1 MATPVWTTTA
11 GKLATFNED
20 SSYSLQLEANDP
32 VALGDSTAIA
42 YSVIAGS
49 LPPGMGVTSTGLL
62 TGTPAQVAKRTLYT
76 FVVRAAAGAQITD
89 RTFSIDIEGQ
99 DAPVFTTASGQL
111 QLDDSTRVG
120 LYWVLDGE
128 YVNFQ
133 FQATDTDTRLG
144 GEIKFE
150 IISGI
155 LPPGLTLSEDGLLSG
170 TCQLT
175 DDYFED
181 STRQIAMTFPITVR
195 VSDSTSVTTQENSIF
210 VYSAAYWN
218 VNNPNITIDMTEI
231 NNSPITMDHTSQRR
245 PVFTTDSALGTFRHD
260 NTHVIK
266 IDVDDADS
274 TGNDLVYS
282 KVGGTL
288 PPGMSVDPNSG
299 EVFGYVPRQGEVTQ
313 DFSFTLRATR
323 TMPTG
328 QLVYSDKFFTLTIIG
343 DLDIGVT
350 FTTPRNVGTL
360 TADIPSTLSIEAEA
374 DEPNRVLYYSVTGGA
389 LPTGITLS
397 PLGNLV
403 GTIDPSDFTDSTRTF
418 TFTVTVS
425 DQYQTAAAI
434 KEFTLTIN
442 IPYTTIEYGSLRG
455 HATSFI
461 DQNIFYNIAQD
472 PNINSPEE
480 IYRPEDSNFGMR
492 LKAEMLM
499 MAGVEAQ
506 TLTTFQNQME
516 LNHAPITL
524 WFGDIKT
531 AVAKQ
536 SGTVLYEVVYIDMV
550 DPFVNNDGV
559 ETGATTI
566 RPNAVENMRDRIKA
580 LGHDEWTYLPLWMKT
595 QQAGDTGPLGY
606 IKAVPILYCKPGTSA
621 KLKKRIEDLNLNF
634 KNIDFIIDRY
644 IVSKSKMSPVSF
656 IGDGSTLSFE
666 LNEIVHEEDILVKV
680 GSTIQTRDDTGDGT
694 DYHLTHDVANQRTTI
709 VFNIASMPADGDVIR
724 VERLNDKYLRF
735 KDIT

>member
-11 GKLATFNED
+11 GKLATFAED
-20 SSYSLQLEANDP
+20 SSYSLQLEANTS
-32 VALGDSTAIA
+32 DSTAIT

-49 LPPGMGVTSTGLL
+49 LPSGMRVTSTGLL
-62 TGTPAQVAKRTLYT
+62 TGTPASVAKRTLYT
-76 FVVRAAAGAQITD
+76 FVVRATSGSTITD
-89 RTFSIDIEGQ
+89 RTFSIDVEGQ

-133 FQATDTDTRLG
+133 FTATDADTRTGQSL
-144 GEIKFE
+144 KFE
-150 IISGI
+150 IVSGI
-155 LPPGLTLSEDGLLSG
+155 LPPGLTLSESGLLSG
-170 TCQLT
+170 ICQLT

-195 VSDSTSVTTQENSIF
+195 VSDSTSVTTQENSIY

-218 VNNPNITIDMTEI
+218 VNNPQITVDMTEI
-231 NNSPITMDHTSQRR
+231 NGFPITMDHTSQRR
-245 PVFTTDSALGTFRHD
+245 PVFLTDSNLGTFRHD
-260 NTHVIK
+260 NQHVIK
-266 IDVDDADS
+266 IDIDDQDS
-274 TGNDLVYS
+274 TGNDFVYS
-282 KVGGTL
+282 LQGGTL
-288 PPGMSVDPNSG
+288 PPGLQIDPNSG
-299 EVFGYVPRQGEVTQ
+299 EIHGFLPRQGEVTK
-313 DFSFTLRATR
+313 DYSFTMRATR
-323 TMPTG
+323 TMDTG
-328 QLVYSDKFFTLTIIG
+328 QLVYTDQVFTMTVLG
-343 DLDIGVT
+343 DIDIGIT
-350 FTTPRNVGTL
+350 FTTPTNVGTL
-360 TADIPSTLSIEAEA
+360 TADIPSTLKIEAEA
-374 DEPNRVLYYSVTGGA
+374 DEPNRVLSFSVSSGS

-403 GTIDPSDFTDSTRTF
+403 GTIDPSDFTDSTRSF
-418 TFTVTVS
+418 TFSVTVS
-425 DQYQTAAAI
+425 DQYQESAAT

-442 IPYTTIEYGSLRG
+442 IPYTTIEYGNLKG

-480 IYRPEDSNFGMR
+480 IYRPEDSNFGMK
-492 LKAEMLM
+492 LVPEMLM

-516 LNHAPITL
+516 LNHAPINL
-524 WFGDIKT
+524 YFGEIKT
-531 AVAKQ
+531 AVAKED
-536 SGTVLYEVVYIDMV
+536 GVVLYEVIYIDMK

-580 LGHDEWTYLPLWMKT
+580 LGHDEWTFLPLWMKT
-595 QQAGDTGPLGY
+595 QQAGSVGPLGY
-606 IKAVPILYCKPGTSA
+606 VKAVPILYCKPGTSA

-634 KNIDFIIDRY
+634 KNIEFIIDRY
-644 IVSKSKMSPVSF
+644 TVTKSKVSPTTF
-656 IGDGSTLSFE
+656 TGDGSTMSFE
-666 LNEIVHEEDILVKV
+666 LDEIVHEEDILVKV
-680 GSTIQTRDDTGDGT
+680 GSTVQTHDTDF
-694 DYHLTHDVANQRTTI
+694 HLTHNTETVKTTI
-709 VFNIASMPADGDVIR
+709 VFELTAPSDGDVIR
-724 VERLNDKYLRF
+724 VDRTNDKYLRF

>member
-20 SSYSLQLEANDP
+20 SSYSLQLEANTS
-32 VALGDSTAIA
+32 DSTAIT

-49 LPPGMGVTSTGLL
+49 LPSGMRVTSTGLL

-76 FVVRAAAGAQITD
+76 FVVRATAGASITD

-99 DAPVFTTASGQL
+99 DAPVFTTSSGQL

-150 IISGI
+150 VVSGI
-155 LPPGLTLSEDGLLSG
+155 LPPGLTLREDGLLSG

-195 VSDSTSVTTQENSIF
+195 VSDSTSVTTQENSIY

-231 NNSPITMDHTSQRR
+231 NNFPITMDHTSQRR
-245 PVFTTDSALGTFRHD
+245 PVFLTDSNLGTFRHD
-260 NTHVIK
+260 NQMVIK

-288 PPGMSVDPNSG
+288 PTGLQVDPNSG
-299 EVFGYVPRQGEVTQ
+299 EVYGFLPRQGEVTQ
-313 DFSFTLRATR
+313 DYTFTIRANR
-323 TMPTG
+323 TMDTG
-328 QLVYSDKFFTLTIIG
+328 QNVYSDKQFTMIILG
-343 DLDIGVT
+343 EIDIGVT
-350 FTTPRNVGTL
+350 FTTARNVGTL
-360 TADIPSTLSIEAEA
+360 TADIPSTLSIQAMA
-374 DEPNRVLYYSVTGGA
+374 DEPNRVLSYSVTGGA

-425 DQYQTAAAI
+425 DQYQASAAT

-442 IPYTTIEYGSLRG
+442 IPYTTIEYGNLMG

-480 IYRPEDSNFGMR
+480 IYRPEDSNFGMKLR
-492 LKAEMLM
+492 PEMLM
-499 MAGVEAQ
+499 MAGIEAQ

-524 WFGDIKT
+524 WFGNIKT

-536 SGTVLYEVVYIDMV
+536 SGAVLYEVVYIDMV

-580 LGHDEWTYLPLWMKT
+580 LGHDEWTFLPLWMKT
-595 QQAGDTGPLGY
+595 EQAGDKGPLGY

-621 KLKKRIEDLNLNF
+621 KFKKRIEDLKLEF

-644 IVSKSKMSPVSF
+644 TVSKSKVSPGTF
-656 IGDGSTLSFE
+656 TGDGSTLSFQ

-680 GSTIQTRDDTGDGT
+680 GSTTQTRDDTGDGT
-694 DYHLTHDVANQRTTI
+694 DYHLTHDVENQRTTI
-709 VFNIASMPADGDVIR
+709 VFNVASVPADGDVIR

>member
-20 SSYSLQLEANDP
+20 SSYSLQLEANTS
-32 VALGDSTAIA
+32 DSTAIT

-49 LPPGMGVTSTGLL
+49 LPSGMRVTSTGLL
-62 TGTPAQVAKRTLYT
+62 TGTPATVAKRTLYT
-76 FVVRAAAGAQITD
+76 FVVRATAGSQITD

-133 FQATDTDTRLG
+133 FQATDEDTRTG
-144 GEIKFE
+144 GSLKFE
-150 IISGI
+150 VVSGI
-155 LPPGLTLSEDGLLSG
+155 LPPGLTLREDGLLSG

-195 VSDSTSVTTQENSIF
+195 VSDSTSVTTQENSIY

-231 NNSPITMDHTSQRR
+231 NGFPITMDHTSQRR
-245 PVFTTDSALGTFRHD
+245 PVFLTDGSLGTFRHD
-260 NTHVIK
+260 NQMVIK

-282 KVGGTL
+282 LQAGTL
-288 PPGMSVDPNSG
+288 PPGLSVDPNSG
-299 EVFGYVPRQGEVTQ
+299 EIFGYLPRQNEVKQ
-313 DFSFTLRATR
+313 EYSFIIRANR
-323 TMPTG
+323 TMDSG
-328 QLVYSDKFFTLTIIG
+328 QSVYSDKTFTMTVLG
-343 DLDIGVT
+343 DIDIGIS
-350 FTTPRNVGTL
+350 FTTPTNVGTL
-360 TADIPSTLSIEAEA
+360 TADIPSTLQIEALA
-374 DEPNRVLYYSVTGGA
+374 DEPNRVLSYSVTGGA

-403 GTIDPSDFTDSTRTF
+403 GTIDPSDFTDSTRSF
-418 TFTVTVS
+418 NFTVTVS
-425 DQYQTAAAI
+425 DQYQESAAT

-442 IPYTTIEYGSLRG
+442 IPYTQTEYGDMVG

-461 DQNIFYNIAQD
+461 DQNIFYNIAQN

-480 IYRPEDSNFGMR
+480 IYRPEDSNFGMKLR
-492 LKAEMLM
+492 PEMLM
-499 MAGVEAQ
+499 MAGIEAQ
-506 TLTTFQNQME
+506 TLTTFQEQME

-536 SGTVLYEVVYIDMV
+536 SGTVLYEVIYIEMV
-550 DPFVNNDGV
+550 DPFVNNEGV

-580 LGHDEWTYLPLWMKT
+580 LGHDEWTFLPLWMKT
-595 QQAGDTGPLGY
+595 EQAGQQGPLGY

-644 IVSKSKMSPVSF
+644 TVSKSKVSPTSF
-656 IGDGSTLSFE
+656 TGDGSTLSFQ
-666 LNEIVHEEDILVKV
+666 LDEIVHEQDILVKV
-680 GSTIQTRDDTGDGT
+680 NSTTQTRDDTGDGI
-694 DYHLTHDVANQRTTI
+694 DYHITHDVANQRTTI
-709 VFNIASMPADGDVIR
+709 VFNIASVPANGDVIR
-724 VERLNDKYLRF
+724 VERSNDKYLRF
-735 KDIT
+735 RDIT

>member
-11 GKLATFNED
+11 GKLTTFNED
-20 SSYSLQLEANDP
+20 SSYSLQLEANTS
-32 VALGDSTAIA
+32 DSTAIT

-49 LPPGMGVTSTGLL
+49 LPSGMQVTSTGLL
-62 TGTPAQVAKRTLYT
+62 TGTPATVAKRTLYT
-76 FVVRAAAGAQITD
+76 FVVRATSGSAITD
-89 RTFSIDIEGQ
+89 RTFSIDVEGQ

-128 YVNFQ
+128 HVNFQ
-133 FQATDTDTRLG
+133 FRATDEDTRTG
-144 GEIKFE
+144 GSLRFE
-150 IISGI
+150 VVSGI
-155 LPPGLTLSEDGLLSG
+155 LPPGLTLREDGLLTG
-170 TCQLT
+170 TCKLT

-195 VSDSTSVTTQENSIF
+195 VSDSTSVTTQENSIY

-218 VNNPNITIDMTEI
+218 VNNPNITVDMTEI
-231 NNSPITMDHTSQRR
+231 NGFPITMDHTSQRR
-245 PVFTTDSALGTFRHD
+245 PVFLTDSDLGTFRHD
-260 NTHVIK
+260 NQMVIK

-274 TGNDLVYS
+274 TGNDLVYTLQS
-282 KVGGTL
+282 GTL
-288 PPGMSVDPNSG
+288 PPGLQVDPNSG
-299 EVFGYVPRQGEVTQ
+299 EIYGFLPRQGEVTK
-313 DFSFTLRATR
+313 DYSFTLRATR
-323 TMPTG
+323 TMDTG
-328 QLVYSDKFFTLTIIG
+328 QLVYSDQVFTMTVLGEI
-343 DLDIGVT
+343 DIGVS
-350 FTTPRNVGTL
+350 FTTATNVGTL
-360 TADIPSTLSIEAEA
+360 TADIPSTLSIQAVA
-374 DEPNRVLYYSVTGGA
+374 DEPNRVLSYSVTGGA

-403 GTIDPSDFTDSTRTF
+403 GTIDPSNFTDSTRTF

-425 DQYQTAAAI
+425 DQYQESAAT

-442 IPYTTIEYGSLRG
+442 IPYTTIEYGDMMG

-480 IYRPEDSNFGMR
+480 IYRPEDSNFGMKLR
-492 LKAEMLM
+492 PEMLM

-506 TLTTFQNQME
+506 TLTAFQNQMT

-524 WFGDIKT
+524 YFGDIKT

-536 SGTVLYEVVYIDMV
+536 SGTVLYEVIYIEMV
-550 DPFVNNDGV
+550 DPFVNNQGV

-580 LGHDEWTYLPLWMKT
+580 LGHDEWTFLPLWMKT
-595 QQAGDTGPLGY
+595 QQSGQQGPLGY

-621 KLKKRIEDLNLNF
+621 KLKKRIEDLDLEF

-644 IVSKSKMSPVSF
+644 TVSNSKVSPVSF
-656 IGDGSTLSFE
+656 TGDGSTLSFQ
-666 LNEIVHEEDILVKV
+666 LDEIVHEEDILVKV
-680 GSTIQTRDDTGDGT
+680 GSTTQTRDDTGDGT
-694 DYHLTHDVANQRTTI
+694 DYHLTHDVDNQRTTI
-709 VFNIASMPADGDVIR
+709 VFNVASVPANGDVIR

>member
-1 MATPVWTTTA
+1 MAIPVWTTTA
-11 GKLATFNED
+11 GKLGTFNEED
-20 SSYSLQLEANDP
+20 SSSFQLNATNATSFSL
-32 VALGDSTAIA
+32 
-42 YSVIAGS
+42 IAGS
-49 LPPGMGVTSTGLL
+49 LPSGMRLTSSGLITGV
-62 TGTPAQVAKRTLYT
+62 PAQVAKRTLYT
-76 FVVRAAAGAQITD
+76 FVVRATDGSLITD

-150 IISGI
+150 VISGI
-155 LPPGLTLSEDGLLSG
+155 LPPGLTLREDGLLSG

-195 VSDSTSVTTQENSIF
+195 VSDSTSVTTQENSIY

-218 VNNPNITIDMTEI
+218 VNNPNITVDMTEI
-231 NNSPITMDHTSQRR
+231 NGFPITMDHTSQRR
-245 PVFTTDSALGTFRHD
+245 PVFLTDGNLGTFRHD
-260 NTHVIK
+260 NQMVIK

-288 PPGMSVDPNSG
+288 PTGLQVDPNSG
-299 EVFGYVPRQGEVTQ
+299 EIYGYLPRQGEVTQ
-313 DFSFTLRATR
+313 DYTFIIRANR

-328 QLVYSDKFFTLTIIG
+328 QNVYSDKTFTMTVLGEI
-343 DLDIGVT
+343 DIGVT

-360 TADIPSTLSIEAEA
+360 TADIPSTLSIQAVA
-374 DEPNRVLYYSVTGGA
+374 DEANRVLSYSVTGGA

-425 DQYQTAAAI
+425 DQYQESAAT
-434 KEFTLTIN
+434 KEFTITIN
-442 IPYTTIEYGSLRG
+442 IPYTTIEYGNMMG

-480 IYRPEDSNFGMR
+480 IYRPEDSNFGMKLR
-492 LKAEMLM
+492 PEMLM

-550 DPFVNNDGV
+550 DPFVNNEGV

-566 RPNAVENMRDRIKA
+566 RPNAVENMRERIKA
-580 LGHDEWTYLPLWMKT
+580 LGHDEWTFLPLWMKT
-595 QQAGDTGPLGY
+595 EQAGAKGPLGY

-621 KLKKRIEDLNLNF
+621 KFKKRIEDLKLEF

-644 IVSKSKMSPVSF
+644 TVSKSKVSPTSF
-656 IGDGSTLSFE
+656 TGDGSTLSFQ

-680 GSTIQTRDDTGDGT
+680 NSTTQTRDDTGDGT
-694 DYHLTHDVANQRTTI
+694 DYHLTHDVDNQRTTI
-709 VFNIASMPADGDVIR
+709 VFNVASVPANGDVVR

-735 KDIT
+735 RDIT